1 MTTPSNECQSCFQE
15 RTGET
20 NGTPARRPDPTPAGE
35 FSALLPENCGTE
47 SLRRE
52 FRIMENEQNLVM
64 EILEDDNYD
73 FETEFSP
80 RRDVGH

>member
-1 MTTPSNECQSCFQE
+1 
-15 RTGET
+15 
-20 NGTPARRPDPTPAGE
+20 
-35 FSALLPENCGTE
+35 
-47 SLRRE
+47 
-52 FRIMENEQNLVM
+52 MENEKDLVM